1 MMIHDVTDADQ
12 DESIEPVPPARE
24 DPGTSSRS
32 ILEPTAPLTLADD
45 ATEALDD
52 DRPTVA
58 GGDEAGPPRES
69 SVPID
74 RTQVATPGPGWTQAD
89 QPPTT
94 PFTIPAASQAADPV
108 TWDPQLPPPPEAIRA
123 VGTGPPL
130 LGRYIP
136 MAELGR
142 GGMGIVYDALDRER
156 GRRIALK
163 TLTKI
168 DAASLTRFKRE
179 FRARADLVHPNLVP
193 LYELV
198 SEEDRWFFT
207 MERVEGID
215 FLSYVRPPGEDGA
228 PRLDPARLR
237 ESLRQLGLGLIAVHE
252 AGLLHRDLKPS
263 NVLVRPDGHVFILDF
278 GLVAALQPLDGAD
291 TESRPGPPGPDS
303 WHPATTDVYLVGT
316 VAYIAPEVAAG
327 QPPGPPGDWYSVGV
341 MLYEALVGRRPFAGS
356 PERVLAN
363 KQSLDPTSPAALVPG
378 LPADLVALCEA
389 LLDRRPEARPKGYQ
403 VLESLGRC
411 AAEATSRASDP
422 ARTVFI
428 GRESPLSALRDAYQ
442 AARAGRPLTV
452 LVHGCSGVGKTAL
465 LQRFLGSIRQDEGAV
480 ILAGRCF
487 EQELVPYK
495 AIDTLVDALAH
506 HLTHMP
512 DEEADALLPAE
523 ISALARIFPVLRRV
537 PAIARAS
544 HEVLDLA
551 DRQEFRR
558 RAFNAWR
565 ALLAAIAAR
574 RPLVLAIDD
583 LQWGDRDSALLLA
596 ELLRPPDPPRLLL
609 LASFRSEYA
618 DKNECLGT
626 FLASLANDGGVDRR
640 ELEIGPLSLDEAR
653 NLALAAFGRGDP
665 PARAVAEAIARESGG
680 NPYFID
686 ELVQYVRAGAD
697 LADLATP
704 GRGIDL
710 ERALWSRIAA
720 LPDDSRRLL
729 EVIALA
735 GRPLAQRWAFRAAGV
750 EGGEPATLVTLRSAK
765 LVRSNGPRLDDEVEA
780 FHDRI
785 RESVVSRLD
794 PDARRDRHRRLAE
807 ALESSG
813 TTDPEVLAVHFIG
826 MDRPEAAARYYVL
839 AADRA
844 AEALA
849 FDRAARLYHLADTA
863 WPQPGAPGRALCR
876 KRADALANAGRG
888 VEAAELYLAVASAA
902 DGAERAALQ
911 RRAAYQYCI
920 SGHIDEGRA
929 AFREILARIGLAL
942 PRSPRQAL
950 LSLLARRGLLRL
962 RGLRFRERPAAAITP
977 EELDRIDTVWE
988 VAIGLLMI
996 DLIPSHDFLTR
1007 GLLLAL
1013 RAGEP
1018 YRIVRSLALLAAQI
1032 ATVGRPAR
1040 RRALRMLD
1048 RADSI
1053 GRRLDHPHAQG
1064 MLALSRGIAEF
1075 IVGHW
1080 RTCLEAAE
1088 RAKDIFMAECTGVAW
1103 EINTCCCFEM
1113 LSLAHLGEFDELRRR
1128 WTEGLRRTKERG
1140 DLYGQSV
1147 LDTQIGTQVRL
1158 ADGDPDGAR
1167 RELRAIMARWSRDG
1181 FHLQHI
1187 WELNSETLIDL
1198 YLGDGRAAFDRLRDR
1213 WPALKKSLFL
1223 RTQVVRDYLL
1233 YLRAISAVSAAKRA
1247 RDPRPLLD
1255 VARRDVRRLRREGV
1269 PWASAVAEL
1278 AGAGLHSASGN
1289 AEAALR
1295 GYAAAA
1301 DALDTVAMPPY
1312 AAAARR
1318 QLGAL
1323 LGGPR
1328 GRDLI
1333 AEAEADLARRGLREP
1348 SRASAMYTGSG

>member
-1 MMIHDVTDADQ
+1 MMIHDATAADQ
-12 DESIEPVPPARE
+12 DESIKPVPTARK
-24 DPGTSSRS
+24 DTGPYRCS
-32 ILEPTAPLTLADD
+32 ILGPTAPLTVADD
-45 ATEALDD
+45 TTEALGD
-52 DRPTVA
+52 DRSTFA
-58 GGDEAGPPRES
+58 EDEKAGPPRETS
-69 SVPID
+69 DPID
-74 RTQVATPGPGWTQAD
+74 RPHGATPGPGWSQVDHLPTTSSTISSTSQATDPVPWD
-89 QPPTT
+89 QPSPL
-94 PFTIPAASQAADPV
+94 PPASIPA
-108 TWDPQLPPPPEAIRA
+108 
-123 VGTGPPL
+123 VGAGPPL
-130 LGRYIP
+130 LGRYILID
-136 MAELGR
+136 ELGR
-142 GGMGIVYDALDRER
+142 GGMGIVYDVLDREL
-156 GRRIALK
+156 GCRIALK
-163 TLTKI
+163 TLAKI

-207 MERVEGID
+207 MERVEGTD
-215 FLSYVRPPGEDGA
+215 FLSYVRPPGEDGK

-291 TESRPGPPGPDS
+291 TETGPGPPGPDS
-303 WHPATTDVYLVGT
+303 WHSAATDVYLVGT

-327 QPPGPPGDWYSVGV
+327 QPPCPASDWYSVGV
-341 MLYEALVGRRPFAGS
+341 MLYEALVGHRPFSGS
-356 PERVLAN
+356 PERVLAD
-363 KQSLDPTSPAALVPG
+363 KQWHGPTSPAALVPG

-389 LLDRRPEARPKGYQ
+389 LLDRRPEARPRAYQ
-403 VLESLGRC
+403 VLESLGQRE
-411 AAEATSRASDP
+411 AEAASRASEP

-428 GRESPLSALRDAYQ
+428 GRESPLSVLRDAYQ
-442 AARAGRPLTV
+442 ASRAGRPLTV
-452 LVHGCSGVGKTAL
+452 LIHGRSGVGKTAL

-487 EQELVPYK
+487 EQESVPYK

-506 HLTHMP
+506 HLTRLPH
-512 DEEADALLPAE
+512 EEAVALLPPE

-537 PAIARAS
+537 PAIAQAS
-544 HEVLDLA
+544 REVLDPA

-565 ALLAAIAAR
+565 ALLTAIAAR

-596 ELLRPPDPPRLLL
+596 ELLRPPAPPHLLL
-609 LASFRSEYA
+609 LTSYRSEYA
-618 DKNECLGT
+618 DKSECLGT
-626 FLASLANDGGVDRR
+626 FLTSLAHDGDVDRR
-640 ELEIGPLSLDEAR
+640 ELEIGPLALSEAR
-653 NLALAAFGRGDP
+653 NLALAAFSRDGP

-686 ELVQYVRAGAD
+686 ELVQYVQAGAD
-697 LADLATP
+697 LANLATP
-704 GRGIDL
+704 GQGIDL
-710 ERALWSRIAA
+710 ERALWSRIAG
-720 LPDDSRRLL
+720 LPDDARRLL

-735 GRPLAQRWAFRAAGV
+735 GQPLAQRWAFRAAGV
-750 EGGEPATLVTLRSAK
+750 EGGEPATLVTLRSAR

-807 ALESSG
+807 VLEASG
-813 TTDPEVLAVHFIG
+813 TTDPETLAVHFIG

-849 FDRAARLYHLADTA
+849 FDRAARLYHLADAA
-863 WPQPGAPGRALCR
+863 WPQQGEPGRALRR

-888 VEAAELYLAVASAA
+888 VEAAEVYLAVASEA
-902 DGAERAALQ
+902 DGAERAELQ

-920 SGHIDEGRA
+920 SGHVDEGRA

-962 RGLRFRERPAAAITP
+962 RGFWFRERPAAAIAP

-988 VAIGLLMI
+988 VAIGLSMI
-996 DLIPSHDFLTR
+996 DLIPGHDFLTR

-1018 YRIVRSLALLAAQI
+1018 YRIVRSLALLAANI

-1040 RRALRMLD
+1040 RRALRLLD

-1053 GRRLDHPHAQG
+1053 GLRLEQPHAQG

-1075 IVGHW
+1075 MVGHW
-1080 RTCLEAAE
+1080 RASLEAAE
-1088 RAKDIFMAECTGVAW
+1088 RAKAIFVAECTGAAW

-1113 LSLAHLGEFDELRRR
+1113 MSLADLGEFDELRRR
-1128 WTEGLRRTKERG
+1128 WTEGLHRTKERG

-1181 FHLQHI
+1181 FHLQHV

-1198 YLGDGRAAFDRLRDR
+1198 YLGNGRAAFERLRDR

-1223 RTQVVRDYLL
+1223 RTQVPRDYLL
-1233 YLRAISAVSAAKRA
+1233 YLRAISAVSAAREA

-1269 PWASAVAEL
+1269 SWASAVAEL
-1278 AGAGLHSASGN
+1278 AGAGLLTASGN

-1295 GYAAAA
+1295 AYATAA
-1301 DALDTVAMPPY
+1301 DALNTVAMPTY

-1323 LGGPR
+1323 LGGPH

-1333 AEAEADLARRGLREP
+1333 AEAEADLTRRGIREP
-1348 SRASAMYTGSG
+1348 SRTAAMYTGLS